1 MGIMGISAIYPKKKT
16 SIADKSHI
24 KYPYL
29 LKGVEIVRPN
39 QVRSTDITYIKLP
52 WGFVYLLAIIDRYSR
67 KVVAWDVSPSMD
79 GEFCNGLLKKALF
92 KETKKN
98 RL

>member
-52 WGFVYLLAIIDRYSR
+52 
-67 KVVAWDVSPSMD
+67 
-79 GEFCNGLLKKALF
+79 
-92 KETKKN
+92 
-98 RL
+98 